1 MQMRH
6 GMTALVRLGYAL
18 LLSTFLVGCFS
29 DSSNSSSTST
39 SPSSDD
45 AALSALSAAP
55 AALTPAFSAEV
66 TSYSASV
73 GSDVSSVQLEAT
85 PRDADASLS
94 YNGSALTAGSPGV
107 TVPLATGSNLIEVVV
122 TAADGSTTLSYR
134 IEIEREGQPAGPSPD
149 DATLSALSV
158 APAVLSPAFSAEI
171 TSYSA
176 SVGDD
181 VSSVQLVATPHDEDA
196 SLSYD
201 GSALAAGIPGVAV
214 PLATGSNL
222 IEVTVT
228 AADGSTTSIYSIEIE
243 RAEAPPVVETTMLQL
258 MVLDTDGAPVVG
270 AQATADGVPD
280 STSTNEEG
288 RVVLRAPAIEG
299 AVLRLSRSGFVDQ
312 LLRLDLSN
320 GSSAD
325 APLRV
330 GMMRRA
336 AAKRFAADQPVE
348 LTGADGAR
356 VELPAH
362 AFVDAS
368 GNLVSGEIDAFITP
382 LNITS
387 DAGLAA
393 FPGGFDARAPD
404 GEMASMA
411 SFGVADFSFEQN
423 GQHLQLAPGVT
434 AIIDIPVYATEDV
447 DGSVLQPNDP
457 IPLWSLDETDSIWD
471 HEGEGLL
478 VAASASPSGL
488 ALRGTAHHFSGQGSG
503 RVVFAQS
510 GYLGE
515 RPSGLLPVL
524 RCDEPHLSCAT
535 ALPGQAGA
543 WVGVPTMMRLYGPVQ
558 ASSRWVPF
566 ADDGEIEPIPI
577 VPRVDINVT
586 TSISDGHYVLDS
598 ITPDPVRSEV
608 GGETIEVTLLLKK
621 RHLVDGGL
629 FVPGERLRGR
639 MTEIGEEHSYRFEGR
654 AGRVF
659 RLRGYPAASITSGP
673 GISADLGA
681 TVRVWQGSTLLDEAF
696 FDQNTVAEID
706 VPLPADGEYVVTI
719 TADDKVPNFYM
730 VTTAMQRASGLAA
743 GSVAFSAVS
752 FVTGDYGLY
761 AMDEDGETFVRL
773 SPAVDSDRRS
783 CLSPVYDPA
792 PYTNCDTRERKISG
806 GMGDPDMPG
815 WRPRFIQQ
823 LPEGR
828 IGYISDHDR
837 PNFAE
842 LFMLDS
848 QLVTRLSGEEIGGAE
863 GFQVVD
869 FRIAPD
875 RPERIV
881 YKVEPVQWQ
890 APLRENEAGELYV
903 VELTAPE
910 QTRRA
915 IPMADGLRSQRH
927 ELSRDGRWVVY
938 QSLLP
943 GSLVTGIDLHAV
955 DLDAPA
961 SSPVRV
967 NAPLDHEADERMYS
981 FAISPDNR
989 WVTYSALRRI
999 DAETTRWRIYL
1010 VDLENPGVAIQ
1021 ISAADHRNAREAR
1034 FSPDGRQLVYR
1045 NARSGRDHAALQGDG
1060 TLYVVDLSNPDQPGP
1075 PVVLLPTSYPD
1086 PTLTP
1091 RASTWQISP
1100 RGDQVIVE
1108 ERSQLFGLP
1117 LDDPDAAPVLLLQ
1130 LPADLRFSPLGWPV
1144 FTGDGDG
1151 VLMSTADLGMPGYN
1165 LPYGLVHQRFGDP
1178 PEGYR
1183 TLVGTEH
1190 FEFES
1195 RGVIQVAL
1203 SASGTDAVV
1212 LIAARS
1218 SSGPDEIWSVAL
1230 SGTEPPVLLVPHTDD
1245 TQQLQLTMGGYQH
1258 SYQFLPLDN

>member
-1 MQMRH
+1 MHAQH
-6 GMTALVRLGYAL
+6 EMTGLARLGYVL
-18 LLSTFLVGCFS
+18 LASLLVGGCFS
-29 DSSNSSSTST
+29 DSDSSGPGSTPTGPKSA
-39 SPSSDD
+39 D
-45 AALSALSAAP
+45 ATLTVLAAAP
-55 AALTPAFSAEV
+55 AT
-66 TSYSASV
+66 
-73 GSDVSSVQLEAT
+73 
-85 PRDADASLS
+85 
-94 YNGSALTAGSPGV
+94 
-107 TVPLATGSNLIEVVV
+107 
-122 TAADGSTTLSYR
+122 
-134 IEIEREGQPAGPSPD
+134 
-149 DATLSALSV
+149 
-158 APAVLSPAFSAEI
+158 LSPAFSAEVL
-171 TSYSA
+171 SYTA
-176 SVGDD
+176 SVADA

-196 SLSYD
+196 SLSYN
-201 GSALAAGIPGVAV
+201 GSPLAAGAPGVTI
-214 PLATGSNL
+214 PLSTSSNL
-222 IEVTVT
+222 IEVVVT
-228 AADGSTTSIYSIEIE
+228 AADGSTTSTYRIEIE

-280 STSTNEEG
+280 SASTNEEG
-288 RVVLRAPAIEG
+288 RVVLRAPAIDG

-320 GSSAD
+320 GSAAD

-336 AAKRFAADQPVE
+336 AAQRFAADQPVE

-393 FPGGFDARAPD
+393 FPGGFDARAPVD
-404 GEMASMA
+404 DEPVSIA

-423 GQHLQLAPGVT
+423 GQRLQLAPGVT
-434 AIIDIPVYATEDV
+434 AIIDIPVYVTEDV
-447 DGSVLQPNDP
+447 DGSLLQPNDP

-478 VAASASPSGL
+478 VAASASPTGL
-488 ALRGTAHHFSGQGSG
+488 VLRGTAHHFSGQGGG
-503 RVVFAQS
+503 RVVLAQS

-515 RPSGLLPVL
+515 RPSGLLPVF

-577 VPRVDINVT
+577 IPRVDINVT

-608 GGETIEVTLLLKK
+608 SGETIEVTLLLKR

-629 FVPGERLRGR
+629 FVPGERLRGL

-659 RLRGYPAASITSGP
+659 RLRGYPAANITSGP
-673 GISADLGA
+673 GISADLAG
-681 TVRVWQGSTLLDEAF
+681 TVRVWRGSTLLAEAF
-696 FDQNTVAEID
+696 FDQSAVAEID

-730 VTTAMQRASGLAA
+730 ATTAMQRASGLVA
-743 GSVAFSAVS
+743 GSVAFPAMSLA
-752 FVTGDYGLY
+752 TGSYGLY
-761 AMDEDGETFVRL
+761 GMGEDGESFVQL
-773 SPAVDSDRRS
+773 SPPAADGSRTCVAPIDYRAARCANDTALYAV
-783 CLSPVYDPA
+783 
-792 PYTNCDTRERKISG
+792 
-806 GMGDPDMPG
+806 GDLDMPG
-815 WRPRFIQQ
+815 WVPRFIQR

-828 IGYISDHDR
+828 IGYISNHDR
-837 PNFAE
+837 PEFAE

-848 QLVTRLSGEEIGGAE
+848 QLTTRLSGEEIGGPE
-863 GFQVVD
+863 GFQVID
-869 FRIAPD
+869 FRSAPD

-881 YKVEPVQWQ
+881 YKVIP
-890 APLRENEAGELYV
+890 REDGRAFQLISEGALYV
-903 VELTAPE
+903 VDLEAPE

-915 IPMADGLRSQRH
+915 IPLAGGLYSSHH

-938 QSLLP
+938 R
-943 GSLVTGIDLHAV
+943 SLVGVSAGNWINTSDLYAV

-961 SSPVRV
+961 SSPFRIGV
-967 NAPLDHEADERMYS
+967 PLDFDAGERLLG

-989 WVTYSALRRI
+989 WVTYSALRI
-999 DAETTRWRIYL
+999 VDADTTRWQVYL
-1010 VDLENPGVAIQ
+1010 VDLQNPDVPIQ
-1021 ISAADHRNAREAR
+1021 VSAADHRNAREAR

-1045 NARSGRDHAALQGDG
+1045 NAARGNDLSNLRGDG
-1060 TLYVVDLSNPDQPGP
+1060 TLYVVDLSNPAQPGP
-1075 PVVLLPTSYPD
+1075 PVPLPKSYPGGTV
-1086 PTLTP
+1086 TLKDS
-1091 RASTWQISP
+1091 AWQISP
-1100 RGDQVIVE
+1100 RGDQVIVVMQ
-1108 ERSQLFGLP
+1108 SQLFGLP
-1117 LDDPDAAPVLLLQ
+1117 LDDPGAAPVLLLQ
-1130 LPADLRFSPLGWPV
+1130 LPDGLRFSPVGWPV
-1144 FTGDGDG
+1144 FTGNGDG
-1151 VLMSTADLGMPGYN
+1151 VLLPTVDLSMPGYN

-1190 FEFES
+1190 FEYES
-1195 RGVIQVAL
+1195 RGVMQVAL

-1212 LIAARS
+1212 LIAPRDAAAPR
-1218 SSGPDEIWSVAL
+1218 EIWSVAL
-1230 SGTEPPVLLVPHTDD
+1230 SGTEPPVVLVPYTDD
-1245 TQQLQLTMGGYQH
+1245 AQGLFLWTNDNDRG
-1258 SYQFLPLDN
+1258 YQFLPLDN